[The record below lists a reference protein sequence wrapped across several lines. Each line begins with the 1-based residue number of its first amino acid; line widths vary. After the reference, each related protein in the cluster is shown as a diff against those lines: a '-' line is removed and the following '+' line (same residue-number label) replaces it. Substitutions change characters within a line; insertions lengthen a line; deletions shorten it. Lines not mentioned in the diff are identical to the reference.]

1 MYRTQCFTAFGSTK
15 LEIKFNPFKG
25 KDGKPLPNGN
35 GQFVVSDHSNPDKNL
50 EGTIKQYVD
59 AKPSKQAVD
68 AIENYKTMLNVQR
81 LA

>member
-1 MYRTQCFTAFGSTK
+1 MYEKAQWFTVSGSTK

-50 EGTIKQYVD
+50 EGTIKSSMWMPNHQN
-59 AKPSKQAVD
+59 KQWMPSK
-68 AIENYKTMLNVQR
+68 ITKLC
-81 LA
+81 